1 MSTQKLHIDS
11 YERNWMIVSAILL
24 VLFATA
30 VSVAAF
36 GMGIQVPAP
45 EQRVDPKTVATD
57 PASPWAE
64 ANRGLH
70 EVSPGKYD
78 AYILARAVPL
88 WEYLP
93 KEITIPAGSKVTFYV
108 TSSDVQHGFKI
119 QNTNANFQ
127 VIPGQVSKLT
137 ITFDKPGTYNFICT
151 EYCGSGHGVM
161 YGAVIVTP

>member
-1 MSTQKLHIDS
+1 MSTNKLHIDA
-11 YERNWMIVSAILL
+11 YERNWMVFSAVML

-45 EQRVDPKTVATD
+45 EQRVDPRTVATD
-57 PASPWAE
+57 PNSPWS
-64 ANRGLH
+64 NPGLR
-70 EVSPGKYD
+70 EISTGKYD
-78 AYILARAVPL
+78 AYILARAIPN

-93 KEITIPAGSKVTFYV
+93 KELTVPVGSSVSFYV
-108 TSSDVQHGFKI
+108 TSPDVQHGFKI
-119 QNTNANFQ
+119 QDTNANFM

-137 ITFDKPGTYNFICT
+137 VTFDEPGTYNFICT

-161 YGAVIVTP
+161 YGAIIVTP

>member
-1 MSTQKLHIDS
+1 MHIDS
-11 YERNWMIVSAILL
+11 YERNWMIVSFILL
-24 VLFATA
+24 IAFATA

-45 EQRVDPKTVATD
+45 EQRVDPNTVAKD
-57 PASPWAE
+57 PNSPWS
-64 ANRGLH
+64 NPGLR
-70 EVSPGKYD
+70 EISPGRYE
-78 AYILARAVPL
+78 AYILARAIPN

-93 KEITIPAGSKVTFYV
+93 KEITVPAGSKVTFYV
-108 TSSDVQHGFKI
+108 TSPDVQHGFKI
-119 QNTNANFQ
+119 QNTNANFM

-137 ITFDKPGTYNFICT
+137 ITFDEPGTYNFICT

>member
-1 MSTQKLHIDS
+1 MSSQKMHIDS
-11 YERNWMIVSAILL
+11 YERNWMIVSFILL
-24 VLFATA
+24 IAFATA

-45 EQRVDPKTVATD
+45 EQRVDPNTVAKD
-57 PASPWAE
+57 PNSPWS
-64 ANRGLH
+64 NPGLR
-70 EVSPGKYD
+70 EISPGRYE
-78 AYILARAVPL
+78 AYILARAIPN

-93 KEITIPAGSKVTFYV
+93 KEITVPAGSKVTFYV
-108 TSSDVQHGFKI
+108 TSPDVQHGFKI
-119 QNTNANFQ
+119 QNTNANFM

-137 ITFDKPGTYNFICT
+137 ITFDEPGTYNFICT

>member
-1 MSTQKLHIDS
+1 MSTEKIHIDS
-11 YERNWMIVSAILL
+11 YERNWMIFSAILL

-57 PASPWAE
+57 PNSPWS
-64 ANRGLH
+64 NPGLR
-70 EVSPGKYD
+70 EIEPGKYD
-78 AYILARAVPL
+78 AYILAHAIPN

-93 KEITIPAGSKVTFYV
+93 KEISVPVGSSVSFYV
-108 TSSDVQHGFKI
+108 TSADVQHGFKI
-119 QNTNANFQ
+119 QDTNANFM

-137 ITFDKPGTYNFICT
+137 IKFDKAGTYNYICT
-151 EYCGSGHGVM
+151 EYCGSGHGIM
-161 YGAVIVTP
+161 YGSITVTP